1 VNAALRQIC
10 CCSYKGDIRVR
21 EDAMCPVHGL
31 DQKTRERLKL
41 EGEVLALREGVRDC
55 RTDAM
60 TAIHRYRSAKRK
72 LTERLAR
79 LEAM

>member
-1 VNAALRQIC
+1 MNAALRQLC
-10 CCSYKGDIRVR
+10 CCSYKGDVRVR
-21 EDAMCPVHGL
+21 EDANCAIHGL
-31 DQKTRERLKL
+31 DQRTRERLKL

-72 LTERLAR
+72 LSERLAR